1 MLDNIHG
8 TSLNVRSKP
17 SADGEWKD
25 LTLGSI
31 PMVKTVSIG
40 TGYENTCR
48 KETTMKRMTALILAI
63 MAITGS
69 MAILSLTHAPA
80 RADTDETLS
89 LIWED
94 LNETRSSVSF
104 LIMKLNQTQVDL
116 GIANGKL
123 NGVISSVN
131 IIKNSLGYNDSD
143 PEIYNIKS
151 DFTLLYQALYS
162 TDGSSNLKL
171 LNDNQVILGN
181 KSDTMS
187 GKITDTA
194 AAINAHTTD
203 QVGSLNFNMMVVI
216 VMICLFIAGIII
228 FMVSSYRGKNSI
240 KEMKAPAESLFV
252 PQLQAQPQQTVE
264 QIVDGMPNCF
274 KKMYNGNS
282 NDCKACGVRSECSG
296 RFVKRTPQ

>member
-1 MLDNIHG
+1 MN
-8 TSLNVRSKP
+8 R
-17 SADGEWKD
+17 
-25 LTLGSI
+25 TL
-31 PMVKTVSIG
+31 
-40 TGYENTCR
+40 
-48 KETTMKRMTALILAI
+48 ALILAI
-63 MAITGS
+63 MAVTGS
-69 MAILSLTHAPA
+69 MAILSLTHAPV

-89 LIWED
+89 LIWEQ
-94 LNETRSSVSF
+94 
-104 LIMKLNQTQVDL
+104 LNQTQSD
-116 GIANGKL
+116 
-123 NGVISSVN
+123 ISSLSAQIELLN
-131 IIKNSLGYNDSD
+131 PFMGKIDSMNSKVSTIMARMGYNDSD
-143 PEIYNIKS
+143 PLTYNIKS
-151 DFTLLYQALYS
+151 DFTLMYEALYS

-216 VMICLFIAGIII
+216 VMICLFIAGVII